1 MINLCY
7 SLLTA
12 SNSNM
17 NCLEYALIFTQAF
30 VSVDTVS
37 LYILNMSDFFYGT
50 FVVIVDLG
58 AYEELQYII
67 V

>member
-1 MINLCY
+1 
-7 SLLTA
+7 
-12 SNSNM
+12 M

-67 V
+67 VWHILVFFRR